1 MNKFFNIPKNKIV
14 IIAASVALVLIIIM
28 ITIICLSFEVK
39 DSGDGADTDAMLDV
53 YESSEGEETSEEPST
68 ESAVES
74 ESESEALT
82 EVESETESET
92 ESEVVTLPYDEIG
105 LLFEDNGNGTCT
117 VVGIGSCKETELEL
131 PERSPQGLSVVGIST
146 GAFENC
152 NKLEKITIPASV
164 KEIGTGAFVGC
175 TSLTAFSVASTNT
188 EYCSVGSVLFSK
200 DKTEMIC
207 YPARRAGS
215 VYLLNTNVTKIAPY
229 AFDGVSSLTKLVYRG
244 TIDQFQSITVGIGN
258 NVFTRMPIEFNV
270 NALE

>member
-1 MNKFFNIPKNKIV
+1 MNKLFNIPKNKIV
-14 IIAASVALVLIIIM
+14 VIAASVALVLIIIM
-28 ITIICLSFEVK
+28 VTIICLSFEVK
-39 DSGDGADTDAMLDV
+39 DRGDGADTDAMLDV
-53 YESSEGEETSEEPST
+53 QESSEAEQTSEEIST
-68 ESAVES
+68 ELLEES

-82 EVESETESET
+82 EEASESESETEVE
-92 ESEVVTLPYDEIG
+92 TLPYDEIG

-131 PERSPQGLSVVGIST
+131 PEKSPLGLSVVGIST

-200 DKTEMIC
+200 DKTEIIC

-258 NVFTRMPIEFNV
+258 SIFTKMPIEFNV